1 MVQLVS
7 QNKLPIRRVL
17 PPSISNFSFLQHTQC
32 TVLGDKVIFVQ
43 AVKHIIIPIELP
55 TLQCIFYSDYHCL
68 SSSHSFV
75 AFFAQQTYFTM
86 ATLGYYPQPTIN
98 AIDEIAAL
106 KQQFWRQVQQPKQP
120 KQNHVQ
126 RSASPP
132 RRNSNPITRGLLLE
146 SHLAIG
152 SIIFVLSKDPSKK
165 NCTCVIP
172 NCQRRHLD
180 DKGYNHPAVVLDIQD
195 ERSIG
200 GELTALC
207 CIVSHPVPDQLR
219 YKL

>member
-1 MVQLVS
+1 M
-7 QNKLPIRRVL
+7 
-17 PPSISNFSFLQHTQC
+17 
-32 TVLGDKVIFVQ
+32 IFVQ
-43 AVKHIIIPIELP
+43 AEKHIIIPIELP
-55 TLQCIFYSDYHCL
+55 TLQCIFYSDYHYL
-68 SSSHSFV
+68 SSSHSFI
-75 AFFAQQTYFTM
+75 AFFAQQTYFTMATLGYYPQTTTTAGQYFSM

-106 KQQFWRQVQQPKQP
+106 KQQFRRQVQQTKQP

-126 RSASPP
+126 RPASPP
-132 RRNSNPITRGLLLE
+132 RRNSNPITRGHLSE
-146 SHLAIG
+146 SHLAIS
-152 SIIFVLSKDPSKK
+152 SIVFVPSKDPSKK
-165 NCTCVIP
+165 NCACVIP

-180 DKGYNHPAVVLDIQD
+180 DKGYNHPAVVLDIRD